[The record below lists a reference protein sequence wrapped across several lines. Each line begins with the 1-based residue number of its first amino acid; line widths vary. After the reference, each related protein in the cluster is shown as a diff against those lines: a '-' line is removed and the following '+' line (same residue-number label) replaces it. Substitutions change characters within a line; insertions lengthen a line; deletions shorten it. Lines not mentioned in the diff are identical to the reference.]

1 MYLYHLSNSKINLHK
16 CTCSNLFSYKSVDF
30 SKLTCLYVCLNDLWQ
45 RLSLF
50 FVPQI
55 LLGTA
60 SDVAH
65 WKTCVSYINENYGM
79 ALGRLFIRDN
89 FREESKEHAL
99 SMIDNIRAAFIDL
112 LDHVDWMDAE
122 TRSKAIDKVTTPIM
136 IAK

>member
-1 MYLYHLSNSKINLHK
+1 MYLYHLSNSKISLHK
-16 CTCSNLFSYKSVDF
+16 CTCSNIFSYKSANF
-30 SKLTCLYVCLNDLWQ
+30 SKLTCLYVCLNDLWP

-55 LLGTA
+55 LRGTA

-122 TRSKAIDKVTTPIM
+122 TRSKAIDKVKTRAAIP
-136 IAK
+136 K